1 LLDVTPLSLGIETL
15 GGIMTKLITRNTTIP
30 TNKSHVFS
38 TAADGQTAIEVKIY
52 QGERELVR
60 DNKLLGNF
68 NLVGIPP
75 APKGVPQIEIT
86 FDIDADGIVNVSAKD
101 KATNKD
107 QSMTIASSS
116 GLSDKDIEKMVA
128 DAEQYAET
136 DKERRG
142 LIEEANRADSVCAD
156 TEKAMN
162 EFKDQLDAA
171 EKEKVTKLVAEL
183 RAIAVKGQAADPS
196 ITADSIREKINET
209 QQASLG
215 LFQKVYEKK
224 NAENASASSE
234 PETEEKDEKKDEKKD

>member
-1 LLDVTPLSLGIETL
+1 
-15 GGIMTKLITRNTTIP
+15 MTKLITRNTTIP
-30 TNKSHVFS
+30 SKKSQVFS
-38 TAADGQTAIEVKIY
+38 TAADGQSAIEVKIY

-101 KATNKD
+101 KATGKD

-116 GLSDKDIEKMVA
+116 GLSDKDIENMVS

-136 DKERRG
+136 DKARRA
-142 LIEEANRADSVCAD
+142 LIEEANKADSVCAD

-162 EFKDQLDAA
+162 EFKDQLDAT
-171 EKEKVTKLVAEL
+171 EKEKVSKLLTEL
-183 RAIAVKGQAADPS
+183 RELATKGQTGDAS
-196 ITADSIREKINET
+196 VTADNIREKISET
-209 QQASLG
+209 QNASLG
-215 LFQKVYEKK
+215 LFQKVYEKRA
-224 NAENASASSE
+224 AENSASKEEPASE
-234 PETEEKDEKKDEKKD
+234 PPKEEKKD